1 LQQPHER
8 VVAAGIVPTGNKD
21 ASLILAAGGL
31 GAFLI
36 LRGRGSKLVKEML
49 KTAPT
54 TDAAKFATEAEAKL
68 MEQATAKFGEADSAA
83 KRAFLS
89 KQRQHIR
96 SAESDILDV
105 MKRFFDGST
114 TDDENEFIRAA
125 VIREKTELRDK
136 AWAEYT
142 KDWTPEQKAKWA
154 TVEERASST
163 FTTNIRSEDVT
174 FEPFQ
179 QERGMKRRHWGLAK
193 ETLSVEDQARYKAP
207 DVIDN
212 MLKDDNVEARANR
225 VYEDIL
231 SGNDKPAKMTEA
243 EQREFDTQVRDTL
256 VRKVKEWSKKYSEI
270 PLRDRKKITEK
281 WLKAGQMDLEE
292 RRAELLKQPPP
303 WSKKRSKDDQA
314 ALDDIQQEQDDKD
327 AAFWDKYDRRD
338 R

>member
-1 LQQPHER
+1 MLEEFPQIREDMQFKKREKVRNKYGLEAMLDPETLQQPHER

-96 SAESDILDV
+96 SAESDIQDV

-163 FTTNIRSEDVT
+163 FTTNIRGEDVT
-174 FEPFQ
+174 FKHE
-179 QERGMKRRHWGLAK
+179 ER
-193 ETLSVEDQARYKAP
+193 E
-207 DVIDN
+207 
-212 MLKDDNVEARANR
+212 
-225 VYEDIL
+225 
-231 SGNDKPAKMTEA
+231 
-243 EQREFDTQVRDTL
+243 REGEEKRDTW
-256 VRKVKEWSKKYSEI
+256 RTH
-270 PLRDRKKITEK
+270 PLKNDRFRY
-281 WLKAGQMDLEE
+281 WH
-292 RRAELLKQPPP
+292 
-303 WSKKRSKDDQA
+303 
-314 ALDDIQQEQDDKD
+314 
-327 AAFWDKYDRRD
+327 
-338 R
+338 